1 MFQFSKK
8 GVPKPSTS
16 KDVAD
21 DSDEEEEDDVI
32 EAESDA
38 TGKESPEEKTPKKKK
53 PKKPKTSN
61 DSNSEILKK
70 ILDRADEVA
79 EDRKN
84 LTAPKSNQELVVQ
97 RFTGYVNIQLQ
108 QIQPNVWFEFSI
120 ECMKL
125 VNNYVQRYRNVG
137 PQRFFP
143 QELHEQNPQSM
154 FQAPMHQCPAK
165 SHSAPPPGAMSYTPL
180 QPASQG
186 YMQPSISQ
194 GSLSDVGQAMS
205 YTTSLLE

>member
-1 MFQFSKK
+1 M
-8 GVPKPSTS
+8 PKPSTS

-61 DSNSEILKK
+61 DSDSEILKK

-143 QELHEQNPQSM
+143 QELHE
-154 FQAPMHQCPAK
+154 
-165 SHSAPPPGAMSYTPL
+165 
-180 QPASQG
+180 
-186 YMQPSISQ
+186 
-194 GSLSDVGQAMS
+194 
-205 YTTSLLE
+205 